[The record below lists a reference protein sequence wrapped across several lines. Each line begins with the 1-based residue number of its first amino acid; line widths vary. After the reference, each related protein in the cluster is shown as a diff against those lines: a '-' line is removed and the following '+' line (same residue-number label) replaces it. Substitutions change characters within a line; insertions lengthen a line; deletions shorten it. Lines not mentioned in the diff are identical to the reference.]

1 MKSFIPVW
9 AKILASFGFI
19 LIYIP
24 IIVMICYSFNSGK
37 LSSVWAGF
45 SFKWYLLIF
54 TDQKLMSGL
63 IKSMLIASISATLSL
78 FLGFLL
84 AFSLTKIKRFWGK
97 NILSF
102 LSIAPIVMPEVV
114 IGLSLLLFFI
124 SLEILIGWPSGRGLI
139 TIIIAHSTFGMC
151 FVALVIQ
158 ARLLKFENH
167 LIESASDLGAN
178 NTNIIFTIIL
188 PLISQSLFA
197 GWLIAFTISFDDLVI
212 ASFVSGPGSSTLPI
226 IIFSKVR
233 LGVSPD
239 INALATIIIIVVSML
254 VILMTFLFNKRNS

>member
-9 AKILASFGFI
+9 SKILASFGFI

-63 IKSMLIASISATLSL
+63 IKSILIASISATLSL

-97 NILSF
+97 NILF
-102 LSIAPIVMPEVV
+102 LSIAPIVM
-114 IGLSLLLFFI
+114 
-124 SLEILIGWPSGRGLI
+124 
-139 TIIIAHSTFGMC
+139 
-151 FVALVIQ
+151 
-158 ARLLKFENH
+158 
-167 LIESASDLGAN
+167 
-178 NTNIIFTIIL
+178 
-188 PLISQSLFA
+188 QSCY
-197 GWLIAFTISFDDLVI
+197 WIV
-212 ASFVSGPGSSTLPI
+212 
-226 IIFSKVR
+226 
-233 LGVSPD
+233 
-239 INALATIIIIVVSML
+239 LATIFYLFRDIDRMAFRKRIDYHYYCTLYFWNVFCSISYTSKIVK
-254 VILMTFLFNKRNS
+254 I